1 MTKQRVQSLVVSLVV
16 IVLVMSALGY
26 LFVPSAML
34 SIVGIEGNRQ
44 VEFLV
49 RTLAAALLA
58 CPRVP
63 GPHGA
68 KTIRRPSARLDR
80 ARGLH
85 VHQFAR
91 RYRASSCASS
101 SAPSSCG

>member
-16 IVLVMSALGY
+16 IVLVISALGY

-49 RTLAAALLA
+49 RTLAAALLCLP
-58 CPRVP
+58 CPQVP
-63 GPHGA
+63 GPQDA
-68 KTIRRPSARLDR
+68 ETIRRPSA
-80 ARGLH
+80 
-85 VHQFAR
+85 
-91 RYRASSCASS
+91 AS
-101 SAPSSCG
+101 